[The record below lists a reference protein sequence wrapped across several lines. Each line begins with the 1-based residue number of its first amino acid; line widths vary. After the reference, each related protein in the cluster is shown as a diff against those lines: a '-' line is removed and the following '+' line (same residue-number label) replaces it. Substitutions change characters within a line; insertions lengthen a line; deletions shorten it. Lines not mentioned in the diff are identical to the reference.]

1 MASNTF
7 DGITA
12 FIDLDKCSDYITFE
26 IKGKTYKVRIFGI
39 WEEPWFCGKDVCDL
53 LGLSKHAI
61 ESRDG
66 RTLISILN
74 ENDEHCLG
82 RNNLTSN
89 HKTIYVN
96 ESGLSSLCT
105 KGNPDFS
112 GAFHY
117 LVCIYVIPTIMR
129 HGEMIA
135 ERMKKQIDDLK
146 IKNRE
151 LEKLNEELEEV
162 NERAFHKLVMT
173 ICRSFD

>member
-1 MASNTF
+1 MTSNTF

-53 LGLSKHAI
+53 LGNAI

-66 RTLISILN
+66 RTLISIYDELM
-74 ENDEHCLG
+74 EHCLG
-82 RNNLTSN
+82 RNNLTSDHN
-89 HKTIYVN
+89 TIYVN
-96 ESGLSSLCT
+96 ESGLYSLCA

-112 GAFHY
+112 EAFHY
-117 LVCIYVIPTIMR
+117 LVCNYVIPTIMR

-162 NERAFHKLVMT
+162 NERALHKLAMTMT
-173 ICRSFD
+173 IYQSFE

>member
-7 DGITA
+7 GGITA
-12 FIDLDKCSDYITFE
+12 FVDLDKCSDYITFE

-53 LGLSKHAI
+53 LGHTI
-61 ESRDG
+61 EARDG

-74 ENDEHCLG
+74 ENDELMEHCLG
-82 RNNLTSN
+82 RNNLVSD

-112 GAFHY
+112 EAFHY
-117 LVCIYVIPTIMR
+117 LVRLYVIPTIMR
-129 HGEMIA
+129 HGEMVA
-135 ERMKKQIDDLK
+135 KRMKKQIDYLK

-151 LEKLNEELEEV
+151 LEKLNAELEEV
-162 NERAFHKLVMT
+162 NVRALHKLALT
-173 ICRSFD
+173 IYQSFY